1 MKEANWDD
9 LLLWDKIRLFDPWCI
24 ISILANICQ
33 IEGCW
38 YTIYRDKLDLNEVD
52 NILGIGCMLA
62 WWTMLRYLLK
72 TEQYKS
78 MLVSFQKAAPF
89 IVRALISIVP
99 LFIGYAFL
107 GISYFWE
114 SRRFTSFSISC
125 YTLFSLMHGDMIWDT
140 YNDMI

>member
-1 MKEANWDD
+1 
-9 LLLWDKIRLFDPWCI
+9 
-24 ISILANICQ
+24 
-33 IEGCW
+33 
-38 YTIYRDKLDLNEVD
+38 
-52 NILGIGCMLA
+52 MLA

-89 IVRALISIVP
+89 LIRALISIVP

-125 YTLFSLMHGDMIWDT
+125 YTLFALMHGDMIWDT
-140 YNDMI
+140 YNDMIQIDQLAAQLYLYSYIFIATCVICNIFTIIIEEGYMK